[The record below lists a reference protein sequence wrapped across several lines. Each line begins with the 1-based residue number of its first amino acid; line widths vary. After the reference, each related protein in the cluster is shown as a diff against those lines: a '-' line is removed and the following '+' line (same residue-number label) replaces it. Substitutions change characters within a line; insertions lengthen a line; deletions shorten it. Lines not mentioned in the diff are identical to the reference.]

1 MLDLRLGEVVAV
13 RDGVLVALLEG
24 NQLVD
29 TVQSHTTVVAD
40 DAATAVSIRQT
51 GQNLVVAGDLDVLG
65 VHTEHA
71 VIVGLAV
78 LGEDLLDLRIRLL
91 AGFLDGLLDHTPA
104 AVRHH
109 SALAGHVGLQ
119 TNDHIVDFRGVD
131 VASREGVDASRGVG
145 VHVVDALLALYSQ
158 VVVVEVLPQVL
169 RLLSGRSQ
177 EALITL
183 VRGVVLLDEVADVD
197 ILLPVALG
205 EAGPRLGVE
214 LLLGDSCIFYCGH
227 VTP

>member
-1 MLDLRLGEVVAV
+1 M
-13 RDGVLVALLEG
+13 
-24 NQLVD
+24 
-29 TVQSHTTVVAD
+29 
-40 DAATAVSIRQT
+40 
-51 GQNLVVAGDLDVLG
+51 AGDLDVLG

>member
-1 MLDLRLGEVVAV
+1 MLDLRLGEVIAV

-29 TVQSHTTVVAD
+29 TVQGNTTVVAD

-51 GQNLVVAGDLDVLG
+51 GEDLVVAGDLDVLG
-65 VHTEHA
+65 VHAEHA